1 MKINKDVIQS
11 NDIEIIDFPN
21 VLYKYMPEWPYA
33 FSTLTTRFF
42 HFSLISDFNDPF
54 EGKFSDNEIYSKD
67 EMREYFK
74 NICHVPDDK
83 MSSIENVM
91 LHDTNWIETFKSKLM
106 HEKESIEKEYGI
118 LCLSE
123 TNKNILMW
131 SHYANS
137 HKGIVI
143 GLDPKIIWRT
153 TTSSNI
159 GGLIEPVKY
168 EKDYPM
174 VNYFKNQKGVIDKW
188 LFTKYEEWEY
198 EKEWRAIYKPGLT
211 QFPKEIIQSVYFGAK
226 FNPEKRDSWIKQIIE
241 SGIKPEMYQASL
253 DKTAYKI
260 NFEPINMQE

>member
-188 LFTKYEEWEY
+188 FFTKYEEWEY

-226 FNPEKRDSWIKQIIE
+226 FSPEKRDSWIKQIID

-260 NFEPINMQE
+260 NFEPINMQ